1 MSICDSH
8 SRQRCINL
16 ALALVALSFTPQP
29 VHASWF
35 NFFHRSAPAK
45 VLQSRDAPPW
55 GFYDP
60 SLNGGSWLTSVPNTY
75 PPGMG
80 EPLNVIISAWSD
92 YDVLQDQESN
102 GGLRNYFLSL
112 GFSGECLGQSLGSKQ
127 AANVGDGHGLLNETA
142 VIRWNYGDPYVGSCK
157 ETIEGGNHFRYWAQN
172 GPDAKSGA
180 VFLAVSYELPI
191 DKGHDIIQNGY
202 NLARDWLVG
211 NATGQS
217 ISNPNP
223 LMFEATPPQISSSSV
238 LALSSLASIA
248 STASIASLSSLS
260 LLPTSVAVVASPTP
274 TPAAQ
279 PQPTL
284 NSAGGTGYI
293 ATVPNGQYVGTT
305 SANSYSYQTTVTYY
319 SGLLGNTSVGINH
332 YITVE
337 QDGRPAIDGLIAVF
351 DVKITSRP
359 AGSSAPF
366 TVSLPSI
373 LALNTLFVAVS
384 MLFFI
389 SP

>member
-1 MSICDSH
+1 MSIWNSK
-8 SRQRCINL
+8 SSQGRVQL
-16 ALALVALSFTPQP
+16 ALAVVALTLTPQS
-29 VHASWF
+29 VRASWF
-35 NFFHRSAPAK
+35 NPFHRSASVK
-45 VLQSRDAPPW
+45 TLQARDAPPW

-60 SLNGGSWLTSVPNTY
+60 DLNGGSWLTSVPNTY
-75 PPGMG
+75 PPGLG

-92 YDVLQDQESN
+92 YDVLQDKESD

-157 ETIEGGNHFRYWAQN
+157 ETIEGGNHFRYWTQN

-191 DKGHDIIQNGY
+191 DKGHDLIQNGY

-211 NATGQS
+211 NATGQQ
-217 ISNPNP
+217 IANPNP
-223 LMFEATPPQISSSSV
+223 LMFEPTPPQISSSSV
-238 LALSSLASIA
+238 LAASSLASVA

-260 LLPTSVAVVASPTP
+260 LLPSSGSVVASPAP
-274 TPAAQ
+274 TQAAAQ

-284 NSAGGTGYI
+284 NAAGGTGYI
-293 ATVPNGQYVGTT
+293 AAVPNGQYVGTT
-305 SANSYSYQTTVTYY
+305 SANNYSYQTTVTYY

-337 QDGRPAIDGLIAVF
+337 QDGRPAVDGLIAVF
-351 DVKITSRP
+351 DVKIISRP
-359 AGSSAPF
+359 DGCVVKVFGHCVWSKRNAR
-366 TVSLPSI
+366 I
-373 LALNTLFVAVS
+373 KNER
-384 MLFFI
+384 
-389 SP
+389 